1 MGQSTV
7 LMTLSEVES
16 CTSSLETDEEER
28 HVAFLKLVHES
39 LSLGSAGG
47 SVEVEIF
54 EQYSLHHCCLH
65 ARNSEFSF
73 YFGNTLE

>member
-1 MGQSTV
+1 MGISIW
-7 LMTLSEVES
+7 VES
-16 CTSSLETDEEER
+16 YTSSLETDEEER

-54 EQYSLHHCCLH
+54 EQ
-65 ARNSEFSF
+65 
-73 YFGNTLE
+73 

>member
-1 MGQSTV
+1 MGQRYLS

-16 CTSSLETDEEER
+16 YTSSLETDEEER

-54 EQYSLHHCCLH
+54 EQ
-65 ARNSEFSF
+65 
-73 YFGNTLE
+73 